1 MTIKTVVYKRDGE
14 PLPLPPSKG
23 LIGLSSS
30 SSSSTPHV
38 IPPDDD
44 TDDYYNN
51 TTNNN
56 NTGFSSALD
65 ISPSP
70 PAPPVSNYAT
80 TITPSPTP
88 IAVATTT
95 TATTATTPVA
105 IEQLN
110 AEQLQTDEQ
119 KKKE

>member
-56 NTGFSSALD
+56 NTD
-65 ISPSP
+65 IPLLHHKSPGSTLSLTNKNP
-70 PAPPVSNYAT
+70 YGVQST
-80 TITPSPTP
+80 
-88 IAVATTT
+88 
-95 TATTATTPVA
+95 
-105 IEQLN
+105 E
-110 AEQLQTDEQ
+110 
-119 KKKE
+119 